1 MIEISK
7 HAQERYAERIM
18 GRSEILEINR
28 FVLEHTDKIK
38 EDINKMI
45 EYGTEIYVGPRK
57 EDKKDVQYKNNI
69 MRIII
74 NGSWVIFIDTNR
86 NQVVTLYK
94 VDLGAGEEF
103 NKQYMQLMKDQIA
116 ILREELED
124 SKRSTDAKNTEYQNM
139 IDELNNS
146 INYKKTQIANMQ
158 NLVNSYEDVIKNN
171 KIEVQEAEDKLNAFI
186 NKLIGKRQ
194 F

>member
-18 GRSEILEINR
+18 GRSEVVEVNR
-28 FVLEHTDKIK
+28 FIAEHSDKIK
-38 EDINKMI
+38 EDIGKMI
-45 EYGTEIYVGPRK
+45 EYSTEIYVGPRK
-57 EDKKDVQYKNNI
+57 EDKKEAQYRNNI
-69 MRIII
+69 IRIVVS
-74 NGSWVIFIDTNR
+74 GSWVIFIDTNR

-103 NKQYMQLMKDQIA
+103 NKQYMELMKSQIA
-116 ILREELED
+116 ILREELEE
-124 SKRSTDAKNTEYQNM
+124 SKKHTDDKNKEYQNM

-146 INYKKTQIANMQ
+146 INCKKNQITNMQ
-158 NLVNSYEDVIKNN
+158 NLVTSYEDVIKNN
-171 KIEVQEAEDKLNAFI
+171 KVEIQQAEDNLNSFI